1 MRYPARLPLALLAI
15 LALALPASAAAAKQ
29 RSYYVSL
36 GDSYAVGYQPNGPGG
51 AGRLTN
57 EGFSDYLYKRLRR
70 SNPGLQLV
78 KLGCGGATTGS
89 MIRGPRPCP
98 HPRPYKS
105 TSRKNSQLGYAAK
118 WMRRHRGQVRFVTI
132 SIGGNDVASCV
143 GAGDL
148 AAIVACVDK
157 GVKRIRKNL
166 PVIARVVRQAAGK
179 RVTVVGTTYPN
190 VVLGAWVEGDDE
202 SKQLAAASVPV
213 FRDSVNPALKKAY
226 AKQKIRFADA
236 TDDFGGYVP
245 FERTTTLAP
254 YGEIPVA
261 VANICR
267 LAWFCDVPDIHLRS
281 AGYRKMA
288 TLIATVIRR
297 S

>member
-1 MRYPARLPLALLAI
+1 MRSPARLAVAVLAI
-15 LALALPASAAAAKQ
+15 LALALPAAAAAAEQ

-36 GDSYAVGYQPNGPGG
+36 GDSYSVGYQPNGPGG
-51 AGRLTN
+51 AGRLTD
-57 EGFSDYLYKRLRR
+57 EGFSDYLFKRLRK
-70 SNPGLQLV
+70 SNPGLRLV

-105 TSRKNSQLGYAAK
+105 TSRKTSQLTYAAK

-132 SIGGNDVASCV
+132 AIGGNDVASCV
-143 GAGDL
+143 GAGEL

-166 PVIARVVRQAAGK
+166 PVIARVVRQAAGE
-179 RVTVVGTTYPN
+179 RAAIVGTTYPD
-190 VVLGAWVEGDDE
+190 VVLGAYVKSDDG
-202 SKQLAAASVPV
+202 KQLAAASVPV
-213 FRDSVNPALKKAY
+213 FRDSVNPTLKKAY
-226 AKQKIRFADA
+226 AKQKIGFADA

-245 FERTTTLAP
+245 FEQTTTLAP

-267 LAWFCDVPDIHLRS
+267 LGWFCDTTDIHLRS
-281 AGYRKMA
+281 AGYKKLA
-288 TLIATVIRR
+288 ALIATVIRR